1 MELRWADG
9 FEGVG
14 SVAAVMLSLRGG
26 AGGIQEG
33 VRRPAVS
40 YSSSSTTTASAA
52 DTPVCVRVRLRC
64 CIYKIVVCK
73 RIVKCDRRADN
84 LPVVLAAPARRHGHV
99 KKERGVDHVVDRTTR
114 DAKRGTGRHAA

>member
-1 MELRWADG
+1 MGLRWADG

-26 AGGIQEG
+26 AGGVQEG

-40 YSSSSTTTASAA
+40 YSSSTTTASAA
-52 DTPVCVRVRLRC
+52 DTPVCVRIRLRC
-64 CIYKIVVCK
+64 RRYEVVVCK
-73 RIVKCDRRADN
+73 RVVECDRRADD
-84 LPVVLAAPARRHGHV
+84 LPVVLAASARRHGHV
-99 KKERGVDHVVDRTTR
+99 KEERGVDHVVDRTTL